1 MYRLFDEYKVPFLFN
16 KSLVLKYRTQ
26 IADYYRQLLYAEVTM
41 NQKKIN
47 YLENNKPLLH
57 QGQLTMKETKY
68 YTRSENVKE
77 NENNND
83 DINNTKNVFKSF
95 FFNLGEKIS
104 NMEKK
109 ITEGNNQNNFT
120 QKILKSAET
129 ISNKLSQIQLKPFV
143 ESVGNSAAKM
153 VKKTD
158 NFVSQKRDYINNI
171 SSKIFQDFNK
181 QNNPSLNERSNENN
195 NIEQFDDANNNNTIN
210 QDAAAPIDPSQ
221 QKMFIDNNNNN
232 NSNNIINSN
241 QISIENNDNNEQPQN
256 FLITRDLD
264 SEEDKIITSNP
275 NMGDYFIDINQL

>member
-1 MYRLFDEYKVPFLFN
+1 
-16 KSLVLKYRTQ
+16 
-26 IADYYRQLLYAEVTM
+26 
-41 NQKKIN
+41 
-47 YLENNKPLLH
+47 
-57 QGQLTMKETKY
+57 
-68 YTRSENVKE
+68 
-77 NENNND
+77 
-83 DINNTKNVFKSF
+83 
-95 FFNLGEKIS
+95 
-104 NMEKK
+104 MEKK

-158 NFVSQKRDYINNI
+158 DFVSQKRDYINNI

-181 QNNPSLNERSNENN
+181 QNNPSLNERSNDNN
-195 NIEQFDDANNNNTIN
+195 NIEQFDDNNNNTIN

-232 NSNNIINSN
+232 YDNNIINSN

-256 FLITRDLD
+256 ILITRDLD

>member
-104 NMEKK
+104 NMGEK
-109 ITEGNNQNNFT
+109 ITEGKSSNNFT
-120 QKILKSAET
+120 QKIIKGAET
-129 ISNKLSQIQLKPFV
+129 ISNKLSKIQLKPFV
-143 ESVGNSAAKM
+143 ESVGNSAVKM
-153 VKKTD
+153 VRKTD
-158 NFVSQKRDYINNI
+158 DFVSQKGTYIYNVG
-171 SSKIFQDFNK
+171 SKIFHDFTK
-181 QNNPSLNERSNENN
+181 QNNPSVNESSNNENN
-195 NIEQFDDANNNNTIN
+195 NLNTNIEQVDNDNNMN

-221 QKMFIDNNNNN
+221 QIMFRD

-241 QISIENNDNNEQPQN
+241 QISIESNENIEQPQN
-256 FLITRDLD
+256 TLITRDID
-264 SEEDKIITSNP
+264 SDEEKVIN
-275 NMGDYFIDINQL
+275 NNGNGGNYFIDINQL

>member
-41 NQKKIN
+41 NQKKIS
-47 YLENNKPLLH
+47 YLENNRPLLQ
-57 QGQLTMKETKY
+57 QGQLPMKETKY
-68 YTRSENVKE
+68 YTSSEAVKD

-83 DINNTKNVFKSF
+83 DINNTKNLFKSF

-158 NFVSQKRDYINNI
+158 DFVSQKRDYINNI

-181 QNNPSLNERSNENN
+181 QNNPSVKKCSNENN
-195 NIEQFDDANNNNTIN
+195 NNNIEHFDNDNSNTIN

-221 QKMFIDNNNNN
+221 QKIFRDNNNNN
-232 NSNNIINSN
+232 NYNNIINSN
-241 QISIENNDNNEQPQN
+241 QISIENNNNEQPQN
-256 FLITRDLD
+256 ILITRDLD